1 MPPCC
6 ILALEKRIYLWVRLY
21 ERRYKFEVSSQLIY
35 QLNGMQEMVCRKWY
49 AGNGMQE
56 TFARAAYFESDK
68 FYEYAAHDRTI

>member
-6 ILALEKRIYLWVRLY
+6 ILALEKRIYLWIRVY

-35 QLNGMQEMVCRKWY
+35 QLNGMQE
-49 AGNGMQE
+49 

-68 FYEYAAHDRTI
+68 FYEYAVYDQAI